1 MDKGTDDKDTSF
13 EGIRRESSDDKEVF
27 RWYHTIENRG
37 FKMIY
42 NI

>member
-1 MDKGTDDKDTSF
+1 MDKGTDDKGT
-13 EGIRRESSDDKEVF
+13 DDKEVI

>member
-1 MDKGTDDKDTSF
+1 MWVKMLNG
-13 EGIRRESSDDKEVF
+13 GIRREGSDDKEVI
-27 RWYHTIENRG
+27 RWYRTIKNRG